1 MENSTCRV
9 FKYNIN
15 SNAEIRGERQDGS
28 GYEKRDRERDE
39 KKSGTTTSCSPFV
52 LVYFNEIKMS

>member
-1 MENSTCRV
+1 MGVDTKN
-9 FKYNIN
+9 
-15 SNAEIRGERQDGS
+15 EIE
-28 GYEKRDRERDE
+28 RERDE